1 MIWILL
7 CIPAGDVRLSIVRP
21 TLICW
26 VNYLLQGEKRVFGL
40 PQRKFS
46 LWFIL
51 LLQHISSL
59 RSPTYSVIRRS
70 PSKWGLI
77 IVAMLKLGF
86 WTEIGVSFVA
96 QFWHNFCHSLVASV
110 ICQMFLFRVYKILSE
125 IINIRCLCRS
135 EGSLCFK
142 WNVLAKNI
150 SKFAIFFGIWKINLN
165 YSATLQKFFTM
176 KLAQIHGSVYFYQHE
191 MNNEKTTY

>member
-1 MIWILL
+1 MTSV
-7 CIPAGDVRLSIVRP
+7 CQLSGQHSFVGWTTCYR
-21 TLICW
+21 
-26 VNYLLQGEKRVFGL
+26 EKRVFGL

-51 LLQHISSL
+51 LLQHTSRLVSPF
-59 RSPTYSVIRRS
+59 PTYSVIRRS

-110 ICQMFLFRVYKILSE
+110 ICQIFLFRVYKILSE
-125 IINIRCLCRS
+125 IKCVRGGVDVSVNKTVLLVKRNSCANSFIPEMLHCLAILLSGCLTS
-135 EGSLCFK
+135 WLQEANFLI
-142 WNVLAKNI
+142 VHP
-150 SKFAIFFGIWKINLN
+150 KF
-165 YSATLQKFFTM
+165 YP
-176 KLAQIHGSVYFYQHE
+176 Y
-191 MNNEKTTY
+191 

>member
-1 MIWILL
+1 MDPIVHSRRWRPSVNCQANTHLL
-7 CIPAGDVRLSIVRP
+7 GE
-21 TLICW
+21 
-26 VNYLLQGEKRVFGL
+26 LLVTGRKGFLASPKENFLCGL
-40 PQRKFS
+40 YFYYNTH
-46 LWFIL
+46 LV
-51 LLQHISSL
+51 SSL

-96 QFWHNFCHSLVASV
+96 QFWHNFCHLLVASV
-110 ICQMFLFRVYKILSE
+110 ICQIFLFRVYKILSE

-150 SKFAIFFGIWKINLN
+150 SKFAIFFWSMKN
-165 YSATLQKFFTM
+165 QFEFFPFTVPLY
-176 KLAQIHGSVYFYQHE
+176 KHFSQW
-191 MNNEKTTY
+191 N

>member
-1 MIWILL
+1 MDPIVHSRRWRPSVNCQANTHLL
-7 CIPAGDVRLSIVRP
+7 GE
-21 TLICW
+21 
-26 VNYLLQGEKRVFGL
+26 LLVTGREKGFWPPPKKIFFVVYT
-40 PQRKFS
+40 S
-46 LWFIL
+46 TTT
-51 LLQHISSL
+51 HISSL

-135 EGSLCFK
+135 EGSICFK

-150 SKFAIFFGIWKINLN
+150 SKFAIFFWSMKN
-165 YSATLQKFFTM
+165 QFKFFPFTVPLY
-176 KLAQIHGSVYFYQHE
+176 KHFSQW
-191 MNNEKTTY
+191 N

>member
-26 VNYLLQGEKRVFGL
+26 VNYLLQGEKGFWPPPKKIFFVVYT
-40 PQRKFS
+40 S
-46 LWFIL
+46 STT
-51 LLQHISSL
+51 HISSL

-96 QFWHNFCHSLVASV
+96 QFWHNFCCPLD
-110 ICQMFLFRVYKILSE
+110 KILSE
-125 IINIRCLCRS
+125 IIIVRCLCRS

-150 SKFAIFFGIWKINLN
+150 SKFVIFFGRWKINLN
-165 YSATLQKFFTM
+165 FFH
-176 KLAQIHGSVYFYQHE
+176 L
-191 MNNEKTTY
+191 